1 MLNFILQL
9 RPRSLQIAG
18 CDKEEKMCVRQKWM
32 VLCFA
37 LLVSAHSSSSLS
49 QNVPK
54 PPGAKAF
61 EKAAEKGIQAVQGAA
76 QKGTEAVQGAAQ
88 KGAEAVQGATQ
99 KGIEAVQG
107 AAQKGV
113 EAAGQQGGKA
123 IEHAPDISK
132 ELLRL
137 GGGQDFIGAGALFPR
152 GNSLPSCNVQLP
164 AIPKAEDIAKFV
176 KIPAEDIANKVIE
189 LQAAPFKALGKT
201 VIDGVIDEW
210 KRERDEFKKDFLK
223 KYGKA
228 LFLFFLL
235 VVLVTSM
242 FFGIPMRALLLRV
255 PVRKRD

>member
-1 MLNFILQL
+1 
-9 RPRSLQIAG
+9 
-18 CDKEEKMCVRQKWM
+18 MCVRQKWM

-54 PPGAKAF
+54 PPSAKAF

-107 AAQKGV
+107 ATRKGIEAVQGAAQKGV
-113 EAAGQQGGKA
+113 EAAGQQGGKS

-152 GNSLPSCNVQLP
+152 GNSLPSCNVQFP

-176 KIPAEDIANKVIE
+176 KIPAEDIANKIIQ
-189 LQAAPFKALGKT
+189 LQAAPLKT
-201 VIDGVIDEW
+201 VIFDEW
-210 KRERDEFKKDFLK
+210 NRERDEFKKDFLK